1 MRISDWSSDVCSSD
15 LCGEFF
21 HGLHERQSALIGH
34 PPNRVSVRSAAE
46 AVIKALFVVDGEAG
60 RFLIM
65 KGATRLVLAPGLLD
79 FDRLADLRRKR
90 DPCAAFIQPLRGQGH
105 RYHPCL
111 GGGGSEGDRK
121 SAV

>member
-1 MRISDWSSDVCSSD
+1 MTEGGRLFCPFGCVRIGCRHFHSGT
-15 LCGEFF
+15 CGEFF

-65 KGATRLVLAPGLLD
+65 KGATRLVLEPGLLD
-79 FDRLADLRRKR
+79 FDR
-90 DPCAAFIQPLRGQGH
+90 
-105 RYHPCL
+105 
-111 GGGGSEGDRK
+111 SEEHTSELQSPMRT
-121 SAV
+121 SYTVF

>member
-15 LCGEFF
+15 LGTCGEFF
-21 HGLHERQSALIGH
+21 HGLHDRQSALIGH

-65 KGATRLVLAPGLLD
+65 TGATRLVLAPGLLD
-79 FDRLADLRRKR
+79 FDRLADQRRKR
-90 DPCAAFIQPLRGQGH
+90 DPSTGFIHPLRGQGH
-105 RYHPCL
+105 L
-111 GGGGSEGDRK
+111 
-121 SAV
+121 